1 MPVMGRCAQIRD
13 NPRMTASAPTPGPLR
28 IATRKSPLA
37 LWQTEHVADRLRAAH
52 PGLVV
57 ELVPMSTRGDEVLDR
72 SLAAI
77 GGKGLFLKELEL
89 AMLRGEADCAV
100 HSLKDVPMELE
111 PGFAL
116 PAILARADHADAF
129 VSNRYDDLD
138 ALPQGAVVG
147 TSSLRRQA
155 QLRARRPDLV
165 LRDLRGNVNTRL
177 AKLDAGDYD
186 AIVLACAG
194 LQRLGFD
201 DRIRARLDAPDWL
214 PAPAQGAIA
223 IECRSD
229 DIATFALFDPLNDGA
244 TRACVEAERA
254 MNRALHG
261 SCHVPVAA
269 FATLNGTRMHLEGL
283 VGSAVDGRQ
292 VRASADGGID
302 TVDALGELVAREL
315 LAHGAAALIAA
326 SSEPDTGPFVS

>member
-1 MPVMGRCAQIRD
+1 
-13 NPRMTASAPTPGPLR
+13 MTVLR

-52 PGLVV
+52 PGLQV
-57 ELVPMSTRGDEVLDR
+57 ELVPLSTRGDEILDR

-89 AMLRGEADCAV
+89 AMQRGEADCAV
-100 HSLKDVPMELE
+100 HSLKDVPMQLE

-116 PAILARADHADAF
+116 PAILTRADHADAF
-129 VSNRYDDLD
+129 VSARFDGLD
-138 ALPQGAVVG
+138 ALPQGARVG

-155 QLRARRPDLV
+155 QLRALRPDLQ
-165 LRDLRGNVNTRL
+165 LLDLRGNVNTRL

-201 DRIRARLDAPDWL
+201 GRIRARLDAPAWL

-223 IECRSD
+223 IECRED
-229 DIATFALFDPLNDGA
+229 DPRVAALCAALDDAA
-244 TRACVEAERA
+244 TRTCVAAERA
-254 MNRALHG
+254 MNRALEG

-269 FATLNGTRMHLEGL
+269 LATLDGDRLHLRGL
-283 VGSAVDGRQ
+283 VGAVADGRC
-292 VRASADGGID
+292 VRAEATG
-302 TVDALGELVAREL
+302 TREAPEALGIAVAEAL
-315 LAHGAAALIAA
+315 LAQGARALI
-326 SSEPDTGPFVS
+326 DG

>member
-1 MPVMGRCAQIRD
+1 MIRGATQTGD
-13 NPRMTASAPTPGPLR
+13 NAHMTRLLR

-37 LWQTEHVADRLRAAH
+37 LWQSEYVAAALRAAH
-52 PGLVV
+52 PDLDVV
-57 ELVPMSTRGDEVLDR
+57 LVPMSTRGDEVLDR

-111 PGFAL
+111 PGFTL
-116 PAILARADHADAF
+116 PAILKRADHADAF
-129 VSNRYDDLD
+129 VSNDYDGIE
-138 ALPQGAVVG
+138 ALPPGAIVG

-155 QLRARRPDLV
+155 QLRALRPDLQ

-177 AKLDAGDYD
+177 AKLDAGDYA

-194 LQRLGFD
+194 LERLGFEA
-201 DRIRARLDAPDWL
+201 RIRSRLDAPQWL

-223 IECRSD
+223 IECRD
-229 DIATFALFDPLNDGA
+229 DDDT
-244 TRACVEAERA
+244 TRALCAVLDDAPTRTCVEAERA

-269 FATLNGTRMHLEGL
+269 FAHLDGEHLQLYGW
-283 VGSAVDGRQ
+283 VGSAHDGRA
-292 VRASADGGID
+292 VRAQGRGRG
-302 TVDALGELVAREL
+302 DAPECLGLEVAQMLQEQGAGEL
-315 LAHGAAALIAA
+315 IAE
-326 SSEPDTGPFVS
+326 SVG

>member
-1 MPVMGRCAQIRD
+1 
-13 NPRMTASAPTPGPLR
+13 MTVLR

-37 LWQTEHVADRLRAAH
+37 LWQSEHVAAALRAVH
-52 PGLVV
+52 PNLDVV
-57 ELVPMSTRGDEVLDR
+57 LVPMSTRGDEVLDR

-116 PAILARADHADAF
+116 PAILRRADHADAF
-129 VSNRYDDLD
+129 VSNRYDDIA

-155 QLRARRPDLV
+155 QLRALRPDLQ

-194 LQRLGFD
+194 LQRLGFEA
-201 DRIRARLDAPDWL
+201 RIRSRMDAPHWL

-223 IECRSD
+223 IECRD
-229 DIATFALFDPLNDGA
+229 DDARIRALCAALDHA
-244 TRACVEAERA
+244 VTRTCVAAERA

-269 FATLNGTRMHLEGL
+269 FAQLSDEGVALQGL
-283 VGSAVDGRQ
+283 VGSAREGVL
-292 VRASADGGID
+292 VRAGGFGRD
-302 TVDALGELVAREL
+302 SEALGLEVAGLLLAQGAREL
-315 LAHGAAALIAA
+315 IDAQA
-326 SSEPDTGPFVS
+326 

>member
-1 MPVMGRCAQIRD
+1 
-13 NPRMTASAPTPGPLR
+13 MTRLLR

-37 LWQTEHVADRLRAAH
+37 LWQSEHVAAALRAAH
-52 PGLVV
+52 PGLEVV
-57 ELVPMSTRGDEVLDR
+57 LVPMSTRGDEVLDR

-129 VSNRYDDLD
+129 VSNRYDDIT

-155 QLRARRPDLV
+155 QLRARRPDLQ

-177 AKLDAGDYD
+177 AKLDAGEYD

-194 LQRLGFD
+194 LQRLGFEA
-201 DRIRARLDAPDWL
+201 RIRARMDAPAWL

-223 IECRSD
+223 IESRED
-229 DIATFALFDPLNDGA
+229 DTETRALCAALDHAA
-244 TRACVEAERA
+244 TRTCVEAERA

-269 FATLNGTRMHLEGL
+269 FAWLEGEHLNLHGL
-283 VGSAVDGRQ
+283 VGSAHDGRA
-292 VRASADGGID
+292 VRAQAQGRGDMPEGLGLEVAQALLEQGAGGFIAESSA
-302 TVDALGELVAREL
+302 
-315 LAHGAAALIAA
+315 
-326 SSEPDTGPFVS
+326 

>member
-1 MPVMGRCAQIRD
+1 MPGV
-13 NPRMTASAPTPGPLR
+13 LR

-37 LWQTEHVADRLRAAH
+37 LWQSEHVAERLRAAH

-89 AMLRGEADCAV
+89 AMLRGEAECAV

-116 PAILARADHADAF
+116 PAILPRADHADAF
-129 VSNRYDDLD
+129 VSNRFDGLADL
-138 ALPQGAVVG
+138 PPGAVVG

-177 AKLDAGDYD
+177 GKLDAGEYD

-194 LQRLGFD
+194 LERLGLAG
-201 DRIRARLDAPDWL
+201 RIRSRLDAPDWL

-223 IECRSD
+223 VECRND
-229 DIATFALFDPLNDGA
+229 DAATLALFAALDDAG
-244 TRACVEAERA
+244 TRVRVEAERA

-269 FATLNGTRMHLEGL
+269 FARLDGVRLHLQGL
-283 VGSAVDGRQ
+283 VGSALDGAE
-292 VRASADGGID
+292 VRAEAEGGIGD
-302 TVDALGELVAREL
+302 PRALGELVAREL
-315 LAHGAAALIAA
+315 LAKGAADLIAA
-326 SSEPDTGPFVS
+326 SSEPDTGPFRS

>member
-1 MPVMGRCAQIRD
+1 MRQL
-13 NPRMTASAPTPGPLR
+13 LR

-37 LWQTEHVADRLRAAH
+37 LWQSEHVAAALRAAH
-52 PGLVV
+52 PGLEVT
-57 ELVPMSTRGDEVLDR
+57 LVPMSTRGDEVLDR

-89 AMLRGEADCAV
+89 AMLRGEAECAV

-116 PAILARADHADAF
+116 PAILQRADHADAF
-129 VSNRYDDLD
+129 VSNRYDDIA
-138 ALPQGAVVG
+138 ALPHGAVVG
-147 TSSLRRQA
+147 TSSLRRHA
-155 QLRARRPDLV
+155 QLRALRPDLQ

-177 AKLDAGDYD
+177 AKLDAGEYD

-194 LQRLGFD
+194 LQRLGFEA
-201 DRIRARLDAPDWL
+201 RIRSRMDAPQWL

-223 IECRSD
+223 IECRD
-229 DIATFALFDPLNDGA
+229 DDDN
-244 TRACVEAERA
+244 TRALCAALDHVVTRTCVEAERA

-269 FATLNGTRMHLEGL
+269 FAQLDGEHLQLHGL
-283 VGSAVDGRQ
+283 VGSVADGRA
-292 VRASADGGID
+292 VRAHGQGRGDAPECLGLE
-302 TVDALGELVAREL
+302 VAQHLLALGARD
-315 LAHGAAALIAA
+315 LIDA
-326 SSEPDTGPFVS
+326 SPGQ

>member
-1 MPVMGRCAQIRD
+1 MK
-13 NPRMTASAPTPGPLR
+13 TLR

-37 LWQTEHVADRLRAAH
+37 LWQSEHVAARLRVAH
-52 PGLVV
+52 PGLLV

-89 AMLRGEADCAV
+89 AMQRGEADCAV

-129 VSNRYDDLD
+129 VSNRHGGID
-138 ALPQGAVVG
+138 ALPQGARVG

-155 QLRARRPDLV
+155 QLRARRPDLQ
-165 LRDLRGNVNTRL
+165 LLDLRGNVNTRL
-177 AKLDAGDYD
+177 AKLDAGEYD

-201 DRIRARLDAPDWL
+201 ARIGARLDAPDWL

-223 IECRSD
+223 IECRD
-229 DIATFALFDPLNDGA
+229 DDAATQGLCAALDDA
-244 TRACVEAERA
+244 DTRVCVEAERA

-269 FATLNGTRMHLEGL
+269 YARLDGQHLFLSGL
-283 VGSAVDGRQ
+283 VGSASDGRS
-292 VRASADGGID
+292 VRAAAQGRGDAPDCLGLE
-302 TVDALGELVAREL
+302 VADAL
-315 LAHGAAALIAA
+315 LAQGAGALIDAA
-326 SSEPDTGPFVS
+326 V

>member
-1 MPVMGRCAQIRD
+1 
-13 NPRMTASAPTPGPLR
+13 MTTPARTLR

-52 PGLVV
+52 PGLAV

-89 AMLRGEADCAV
+89 AMLRGDADCAV

-129 VSNRYDDLD
+129 VSNRHAGLD
-138 ALPQGAVVG
+138 ALPKGAVVG

-229 DIATFALFDPLNDGA
+229 DAATVALFAALNDAA
-244 TRACVEAERA
+244 TRTCVEAERA

-269 FATLNGTRMHLEGL
+269 FARLSGTRLHLEGL

-292 VRASADGGID
+292 VRASAEGGID
-302 TVDALGELVAREL
+302 APDALGERVAQEL
-315 LAHGAAALIAA
+315 LGHGAAALIAA

>member
-1 MPVMGRCAQIRD
+1 ME
-13 NPRMTASAPTPGPLR
+13 TLR

-37 LWQTEHVADRLRAAH
+37 LWQTEHVAARLRAAH
-52 PGLVV
+52 PGLLV

-77 GGKGLFLKELEL
+77 GGKGLFLKELEV
-89 AMLRGEADCAV
+89 AMQRGEADCAV
-100 HSLKDVPMELE
+100 HSLKDVPMVLE

-116 PAILARADHADAF
+116 PAILERADPADAF
-129 VSNRYDDLD
+129 VSNAFANLE
-138 ALPQGAVVG
+138 ALPAGAVVG

-155 QLRARRPDLV
+155 QLRARRPDLQ

-177 AKLDAGDYD
+177 AKLDAGEYD

-194 LQRLGFD
+194 LQRLGFES
-201 DRIRARLDAPDWL
+201 RIRARLDAPQWL

-223 IECRSD
+223 IECRD
-229 DIATFALFDPLNDGA
+229 DDARIRALCAALDHA
-244 TRACVEAERA
+244 VTRTCVAAERA

-269 FATLNGTRMHLEGL
+269 FAQLGEAGITLQGL
-283 VGSAVDGRQ
+283 VGSARDGAL
-292 VRASADGGID
+292 VRAEGGGRDGE
-302 TVDALGELVAREL
+302 ALGLEVAGRLLAQGAREL
-315 LAHGAAALIAA
+315 IDAHA
-326 SSEPDTGPFVS
+326 

>member
-1 MPVMGRCAQIRD
+1 M
-13 NPRMTASAPTPGPLR
+13 NTLR

-37 LWQTEHVADRLRAAH
+37 LWQSEHVADRLRAAH
-52 PGLVV
+52 PGLTVT
-57 ELVPMSTRGDEVLDR
+57 LVPMSTRGDEVLDR

-111 PGFAL
+111 HGFAL
-116 PAILARADHADAF
+116 PAILARADYADAF
-129 VSNRYDDLD
+129 VSNHYDDIA
-138 ALPQGAVVG
+138 ALPQGARVG

-155 QLRARRPDLV
+155 QVRALRPDLQ
-165 LRDLRGNVNTRL
+165 LLDLRGNVNTRL
-177 AKLDAGDYD
+177 AKLDAGEYD

-201 DRIRARLDAPDWL
+201 ARIRARMQAPDWL
-214 PAPAQGAIA
+214 PAPAQGAVA
-223 IECRSD
+223 IECRD
-229 DIATFALFDPLNDGA
+229 DDLA
-244 TRACVEAERA
+244 TRELCAHLDDAATRVCAEAERA

-269 FATLNGTRMHLEGL
+269 YAQLDGEHLHLAGL
-283 VGSAVDGRQ
+283 VGSAADGRV
-292 VRASADGGID
+292 VRAHAQGRG
-302 TVDALGELVAREL
+302 DAPECLGLEVAEKL
-315 LAHGAAALIAA
+315 LAQGAGDFIAA
-326 SSEPDTGPFVS
+326 VA

>member
-1 MPVMGRCAQIRD
+1 MQ
-13 NPRMTASAPTPGPLR
+13 TLR

-37 LWQTEHVADRLRAAH
+37 LWQSEHVAARLRAEH
-52 PGLVV
+52 PGLAVD
-57 ELVPMSTRGDEVLDR
+57 LVPLSTKGDEVLDR

-77 GGKGLFLKELEL
+77 GGKGLFLKELEV

-100 HSLKDVPMELE
+100 HSLKDVPMDLE

-116 PAILARADHADAF
+116 PAVLARADHADAF
-129 VSNRYDDLD
+129 VSNRFEGIE
-138 ALPQGAVVG
+138 ALPEGARVG

-165 LRDLRGNVNTRL
+165 LSDLRGNVNTRL
-177 AKLDAGDYD
+177 ARLDDGQYD

-201 DRIRARLDAPDWL
+201 ARIRARLDAPDWL

-223 IECRSD
+223 IECRD
-229 DIATFALFDPLNDGA
+229 DDGA
-244 TRACVEAERA
+244 TQALFAVLDDGDTRLRVRAERA

-269 FATLNGTRMHLEGL
+269 FATLDGDRIDLAGM
-283 VGSAVDGRQ
+283 VGDAGDGRL
-292 VRASADGGID
+292 VRAEASGPAAEPE
-302 TVDALGELVAREL
+302 ALGERVARAL
-315 LAHGAAALIAA
+315 LDGGAGAFLP
-326 SSEPDTGPFVS
+326 SRQ

>member
-1 MPVMGRCAQIRD
+1 M
-13 NPRMTASAPTPGPLR
+13 NSLR

-37 LWQTEHVADRLRAAH
+37 LWQSEHVAMQLRAAH
-52 PGLVV
+52 PGLDV

-89 AMLRGEADCAV
+89 AMQRGDADCAV

-116 PAILARADHADAF
+116 PAILPRADHADAF
-129 VSNRYDDLD
+129 VSNHFDGIA
-138 ALPQGAVVG
+138 ALPQGARVG

-155 QLRARRPDLV
+155 QLRARRADLE
-165 LRDLRGNVNTRL
+165 LLDLRGNVNTRL
-177 AKLDAGDYD
+177 HKLDAGDYD

-194 LQRLGFD
+194 LQRLGLA

-223 IECRSD
+223 IECRD
-229 DIATFALFDPLNDGA
+229 DDAQTQALLAMLDHAG
-244 TRACVEAERA
+244 TRTCVAAERA

-269 FATLNGTRMHLEGL
+269 YAHLDGEHLYLSGL
-283 VGSAVDGRQ
+283 VGSASDGRI
-292 VRASADGGID
+292 VRAHAPGRGDMPEG
-302 TVDALGELVAREL
+302 LGLEVAEKL
-315 LAHGAAALIAA
+315 LAQGARALIDAHL
-326 SSEPDTGPFVS
+326 

>member
-1 MPVMGRCAQIRD
+1 
-13 NPRMTASAPTPGPLR
+13 MTILR

-37 LWQTEHVADRLRAAH
+37 LWQTEHVAALLRAAH
-52 PGLVV
+52 PGLGV
-57 ELVPMSTRGDEVLDR
+57 ELVPLSTRGDEVLDR

-77 GGKGLFLKELEL
+77 GGKGLFLKELEV
-89 AMLRGEADCAV
+89 AMQRGEADCAV

-116 PAILARADHADAF
+116 PAILARHDPADAF
-129 VSNRYDDLD
+129 ISHRCDGID
-138 ALPQGAVVG
+138 ALPQGAIVG

-155 QLRARRPDLV
+155 QLRALRPDLR

-177 AKLDAGDYD
+177 ARLDAGDYD

-194 LQRLGFD
+194 LERLGLGQ
-201 DRIRARLDAPDWL
+201 RIRARLQAPVWL

-223 IECRSD
+223 IEARAGDPAMHALLGVLD
-229 DIATFALFDPLNDGA
+229 DAP
-244 TRACVEAERA
+244 TRRQVEAERA

-269 FATLNGTRMHLEGL
+269 LARLDGGAIELHGL
-283 VGSAVDGRQ
+283 VGDAATGACLRARARGEDPDALGRQ
-292 VRASADGGID
+292 VAQ
-302 TVDALGELVAREL
+302 ALLDS
-315 LAHGAAALIAA
+315 GAAAML
-326 SSEPDTGPFVS
+326 GG